1 LSDLARSVV
10 MESCAVANAA
20 GVEIDPQNV
29 LAIVEMAG
37 REHRTHKP
45 SMVHDVMAKRR
56 TEIDALNG
64 AVISLGKAHNIPT
77 PHNQALYALIK
88 GVEAQFEKITR

>member
-1 LSDLARSVV
+1 
-10 MESCAVANAA
+10 MESCAVAHADGIN
-20 GVEIDPQNV
+20 IDPHNV

-45 SMVHDVMAKRR
+45 SMVHDVMAMRR

-64 AVISLGKAHNIPT
+64 AVVALGKKHNIST
-77 PHNQALYALIK
+77 PLNEALLALIK
-88 GVEAQFEKITR
+88 GVEGQYEKNH